1 MLCFDF
7 SFSGGRQRE
16 RPGRAE
22 DKLVALDYKISTRK
36 KKEKKMARKKLPGMQ
51 YKRFE
56 LRGY

>member
-36 KKEKKMARKKLPGMQ
+36 KRKENG
-51 YKRFE
+51 
-56 LRGY
+56 

>member
-36 KKEKKMARKKLPGMQ
+36 KKKRKWLEKNSLACSIKGSN
-51 YKRFE
+51 
-56 LRGY
+56 